1 MLNQHIGKK
10 AGSGVTKGKK
20 HKGNIRLTH
29 QSVVQGKKPMI
40 IHISNKEDRSSS
52 TLFSVENSSL
62 VMVHNKQLNALHQ
75 HSSCKYRLGN

>member
-40 IHISNKEDRSSS
+40 IIYPTKRIG
-52 TLFSVENSSL
+52 L
-62 VMVHNKQLNALHQ
+62 VVPCFLWKTVAW
-75 HSSCKYRLGN
+75 